1 MTTLDPPPDPKRIRV
16 GSDRLAI
23 LDTPGSDHY
32 HAALDIAIDSQ
43 LPETIE
49 DVSQT
54 QALPQQA
61 RPQWDLMSAQTP
73 HNFEI
78 PPDSIWSDIPPAQPA
93 LLTQVDSTFPGT
105 LVDTQLDVTQTQPS
119 QYSDHYHDFIT
130 DSEDSF
136 FLPSIPEGVPVHH
149 LGDSGR
155 PVSVHSSSSQE
166 RGYSTYYTL
175 SSGSRIPRP
184 RPVKPVVLRK
194 KRGPYNTRKKRAS
207 ERSQKMVASQKST
220 QCGRKSAITRRS
232 RSFSRNR
239 ARTQLD
245 TQPTQLDTQVDTQI
259 DDESQAFA
267 SAPTPNVLGN
277 DGRYGEDFDNDP
289 VSQFSRD
296 TPRVPSQRP
305 PMNAME
311 TFCELQRQSRARLP
325 ARLMGERN
333 VQPVRRQ
340 TTLPGQL
347 RRRRISQNRFVSDAN
362 ARLLQRRPVRP
373 IRLDAPLPQ
382 FRQLPLRA
390 VINNLHDE
398 VNLNL
403 EQWRQMG
410 LSEFNRHDVIVK
422 IPGGPLTRYRLVSD
436 FRKDFEQ
443 NDHLF
448 SVSSSNGSA
457 SSHIR
462 GSH

>member
-1 MTTLDPPPDPKRIRV
+1 M
-16 GSDRLAI
+16 
-23 LDTPGSDHY
+23 
-32 HAALDIAIDSQ
+32 DSQ
-43 LPETIE
+43 VPETIE

-54 QALPQQA
+54 PAAPMQA
-61 RPQWDLMSAQTP
+61 RPNWDLMSAETP
-73 HNFEI
+73 HINMLPADTQF
-78 PPDSIWSDIPPAQPA
+78 SQIPPAQDYAPTQIDPSFPVT
-93 LLTQVDSTFPGT
+93 LPDTQVD
-105 LVDTQLDVTQTQPS
+105 LTQTQPVS
-119 QYSDHYHDFIT
+119 EYSDHYHDFMT
-130 DSEDSF
+130 ESEDSF
-136 FLPSIPEGVPVHH
+136 FLPSIPEGVAVHH
-149 LGDSGR
+149 IGDSGA

-194 KRGPYNTRKKRAS
+194 KRGPYDTRKKRAS
-207 ERSQKMVASQKST
+207 ERSQKMVASQKSS
-220 QCGRKSAITRRS
+220 QCGRKSAITRRP
-232 RSFSRNR
+232 RSVSRNR

-245 TQPTQLDTQVDTQI
+245 TQPTQLNTQVDTQI

-277 DGRYGEDFDNDP
+277 DGRYGEDVENDP

-296 TPRVPSQRP
+296 TPCVPSQRA

-311 TFCELQRQSRARLP
+311 TFRELQRQSRGRLP
-325 ARLMGERN
+325 ARLVGERN
-333 VQPVRRQ
+333 VQPPRRQ
-340 TTLPGQL
+340 TTLPGEL
-347 RRRRISQNRFVSDAN
+347 RRRRISQNRFVSDPH
-362 ARLLQRRPVRP
+362 ARLLPRIPVRP
-373 IRLDAPLPQ
+373 IRLDAPHPQ

-422 IPGGPLTRYRLVSD
+422 VPGAPLTRYRLVSD
-436 FRKDFEQ
+436 FRRDFEQ
-443 NDHLF
+443 NEHVF

-457 SSHIR
+457 PSNIR